1 MTAEADAETSLSAA
15 LVRKTSAKPG
25 AGTGTEQVFADV
37 SHDSVVTF
45 SVPESRPSAS
55 KLFPSVCALGETHCS
70 KNKKKKSKQKKRT
83 YLARPG
89 EIGL

>member
-15 LVRKTSAKPG
+15 VVRKTSAKPG

-55 KLFPSVCALGETHCS
+55 KLFPSVCALGEDS
-70 KNKKKKSKQKKRT
+70 LLKEEEKM
-83 YLARPG
+83 
-89 EIGL
+89 